1 MSTTVRSYCK
11 INLGLGIGAPRA
23 DGFHALA
30 TVYQTLEMHDLV
42 TVTARLAGATII
54 RLSSNDLRVPTDE
67 RNTAWK
73 MVSLALDGLKLNAEV
88 SIHIEK
94 RLPIQGGLGAGSAN
108 AVAALIGLE
117 AELGIARQQ
126 VSESASQRVSADSSN
141 PMSQNRDM
149 GHPDLSGRGDAG
161 WTEKRLGIAAQ
172 VGSDVPLFLIGGTI
186 LGVDRG
192 QDVRPLPDIER
203 TWCVVAIPE
212 VGVSTAQAFR
222 DWDALCAAEGLTPEA
237 STDKL
242 NELSRAYAS
251 AFTEA
256 IPEGGA
262 KAGSSGVIS
271 KENAL
276 SRDDLAGPQGS
287 ALVRTGITSWIENDF
302 ERVVFPQH
310 PSLSEIKRTLAGGG
324 TPEAAC
330 QYSSI
335 VASLSGSGSALYGLY
350 LAREHAEAA
359 CRRLSEQG
367 VRSELTRTLPRAD
380 YWRQMLSEVVD

>member
-1 MSTTVRSYCK
+1 
-11 INLGLGIGAPRA
+11 
-23 DGFHALA
+23 
-30 TVYQTLEMHDLV
+30 
-42 TVTARLAGATII
+42 
-54 RLSSNDLRVPTDE
+54 
-67 RNTAWK
+67 
-73 MVSLALDGLKLNAEV
+73 
-88 SIHIEK
+88 
-94 RLPIQGGLGAGSAN
+94 
-108 AVAALIGLE
+108 
-117 AELGIARQQ
+117 
-126 VSESASQRVSADSSN
+126 
-141 PMSQNRDM
+141 
-149 GHPDLSGRGDAG
+149 
-161 WTEKRLGIAAQ
+161 
-172 VGSDVPLFLIGGTI
+172 
-186 LGVDRG
+186 
-192 QDVRPLPDIER
+192 
-203 TWCVVAIPE
+203 
-212 VGVSTAQAFR
+212 
-222 DWDALCAAEGLTPEA
+222 
-237 STDKL
+237 
-242 NELSRAYAS
+242 LSRAYAA
-251 AFTEA
+251 AFSGA

>member
-1 MSTTVRSYCK
+1 
-11 INLGLGIGAPRA
+11 
-23 DGFHALA
+23 
-30 TVYQTLEMHDLV
+30 
-42 TVTARLAGATII
+42 
-54 RLSSNDLRVPTDE
+54 
-67 RNTAWK
+67 
-73 MVSLALDGLKLNAEV
+73 
-88 SIHIEK
+88 
-94 RLPIQGGLGAGSAN
+94 
-108 AVAALIGLE
+108 
-117 AELGIARQQ
+117 
-126 VSESASQRVSADSSN
+126 
-141 PMSQNRDM
+141 
-149 GHPDLSGRGDAG
+149 
-161 WTEKRLGIAAQ
+161 
-172 VGSDVPLFLIGGTI
+172 
-186 LGVDRG
+186 
-192 QDVRPLPDIER
+192 
-203 TWCVVAIPE
+203 VVAPA

-222 DWDALCAAEGLTPEA
+222 DWDGLCLREGLTDEA

-242 NELSRAYAS
+242 NELSRAYAA

-256 IPEGGA
+256 VPEGGA

>member
-242 NELSRAYAS
+242 NELSRAYAA

-256 IPEGGA
+256 VPEGGA

>member
-1 MSTTVRSYCK
+1 MPTAVRSYCK

-172 VGSDVPLFLIGGTI
+172 VGSDVPLFLVGGTI

-192 QDVRPLPDIER
+192 QQVRPLPDIEP
-203 TWCVVAIPE
+203 TWCVVAIPD

>member
-126 VSESASQRVSADSSN
+126 VSESASQRVGADSSD

-242 NELSRAYAS
+242 NELSRAYAA

-256 IPEGGA
+256 VPEGGA

>member
-126 VSESASQRVSADSSN
+126 VSESASQRVGADSSD

-192 QDVRPLPDIER
+192 QDVRPLPDIEP

-242 NELSRAYAS
+242 NELSRAYAA

-256 IPEGGA
+256 VPEGGA